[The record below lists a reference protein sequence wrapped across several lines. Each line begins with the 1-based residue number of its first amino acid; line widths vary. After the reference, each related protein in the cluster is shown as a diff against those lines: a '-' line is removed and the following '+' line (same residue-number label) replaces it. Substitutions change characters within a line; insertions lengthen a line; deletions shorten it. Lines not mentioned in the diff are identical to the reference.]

1 VISGGDFM
9 SQFLTVQNAIT
20 ILVIAIVL
28 TIVFYLVR
36 KKEYDRLRQ
45 MAYVLILQAEHQYR
59 EYEKAGK
66 IKFEFVFDNLY
77 NKYIPQ
83 WLIFLFPPYVVRE
96 LIQNVFDTIKD
107 KLDDGKVNG
116 SVNADNVKN

>member
-1 VISGGDFM
+1 M
-9 SQFLTVQNAIT
+9 SQFLTVQNVIT

-28 TIVFYLVR
+28 TIIFYLVR

>member
-1 VISGGDFM
+1 
-9 SQFLTVQNAIT
+9 
-20 ILVIAIVL
+20 
-28 TIVFYLVR
+28 
-36 KKEYDRLRQ
+36 
-45 MAYVLILQAEHQYR
+45 
-59 EYEKAGK
+59 
-66 IKFEFVFDNLY
+66 VFDNLY